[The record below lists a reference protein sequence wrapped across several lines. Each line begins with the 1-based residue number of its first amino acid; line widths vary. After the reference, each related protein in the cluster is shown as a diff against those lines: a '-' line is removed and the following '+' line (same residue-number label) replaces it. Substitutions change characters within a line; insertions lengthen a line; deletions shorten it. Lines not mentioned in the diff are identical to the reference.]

1 MKTIKAI
8 CTMTVLVLFLS
19 VSAYAGEISSP
30 GITTQSGEI
39 SSPGITV
46 PSEPEEI
53 GTSGVTGEITS
64 EGVTD
69 FFWMLL
75 ALIP

>member
-8 CTMTVLVLFLS
+8 CTMTVLVLSLS

-30 GITTQSGEI
+30 GITTHSGEI
-39 SSPGITV
+39 SSPGITATTA
-46 PSEPEEI
+46 PGEI
-53 GTSGVTGEITS
+53 GTPGVTDEITS
-64 EGVTD
+64 ESVTD

>member
-8 CTMTVLVLFLS
+8 CTMTVLVLSLS

-30 GITTQSGEI
+30 GITTHSGEI
-39 SSPGITV
+39 SSPGITSTT
-46 PSEPEEI
+46 PPGDI
-53 GTSGVTGEITS
+53 GTPGVTDITS
-64 EGVTD
+64 ESVTD